1 MEIVL
6 KGDMAEI
13 LILSLLALAI
23 AVYQALRPADRKRIE
38 YSLSTERRRI
48 VLAAIGLIV
57 VLYLAGRYI
66 QTANPS
72 FQILCGPVCLP
83 SLFWVDILQI
93 LAVGVVFYVGKRTLV
108 DNPPKVVDDDDFATV
123 LREFYTGKQY
133 DALLNVIDDNF
144 GYLFNSSSG
153 SQSSENTVERALLS
167 DDVATALATTNPD
180 LGIKLIKKDSNW
192 FPRQEFTDRFLRSL
206 HEEKSS
212 ILYREIRN
220 NRNGEFNNYSIEPG
234 NELLDALFEDPSVAQ
249 DLLAWKPIGDRTIE
263 LLEAQGGGKHDVY
276 NNRNERFS
284 IFNERVVFRDPIF
297 ISVRYFNIMLVQGLR
312 NNIDHH
318 MWVSYLE
325 GFAKHICGNFKNIPA
340 VDSSDEFVN
349 DYHYLLDN
357 IFETL
362 CSIIGTVTN
371 QHRPS
376 YSNMQR
382 PDTSSE
388 ADIIKMSI
396 WTLLLC
402 YKHVIEE
409 SSISSQTQQMLAK
422 KVFDSYLEL
431 AGSHTN
437 LSDQYYIAMRAFF
450 VESTPTNPVAGSGFS
465 QFQGEV
471 VSDLH
476 HYDTVSIHSRSKRG
490 AYKDLY
496 YRLN

>member
-1 MEIVL
+1 
-6 KGDMAEI
+6 MAEI

-23 AVYQALRPADRKRIE
+23 AVYQALRSADRKRIE
-38 YSLSTERRRI
+38 YAWSTRGRRI
-48 VLAAIGLIV
+48 VFAAIGLIV
-57 VLYLAGRYI
+57 VLYLTGRYI

-72 FQILCGPVCLP
+72 FQILCGSVCLP
-83 SLFWVDILQI
+83 ALFWVDILQI
-93 LAVGVVFYVGKRTLV
+93 SAVGVVFYIGKRTLV
-108 DNPPKVVDDDDFATV
+108 DDPPKVVDDDSFAAV
-123 LREFYTGKQY
+123 LRDFYTGKQY

-144 GYLFNSSSG
+144 SYIFNSGSN

-180 LGIKLIKKDSNW
+180 LGLKLIVRDSDW

-206 HEEKSS
+206 HEERSS
-212 ILYREIRN
+212 ILYRETRN

-234 NELLDALFEDPSVAQ
+234 NELLDALFDDPSIAK

-263 LLEAQGGGKHDVY
+263 LLEAQGGGKHDQY

-297 ISVRYFNIMLVQGLR
+297 VSVRYFNIMLVQGLR
-312 NNIDHH
+312 NNVDHH

-325 GFAKHICGNFKNIPA
+325 GFTKHICGNFQNLPT

-362 CSIIGTVTN
+362 CSIIETVTN

-409 SSISSQTQQMLAK
+409 PSISSQTQQMLSK
-422 KVFDSYLEL
+422 KVFDCYLEL

-437 LSDQYYIAMRAFF
+437 LSDQYHIAMRAFF
-450 VESTPTNPVAGSGFS
+450 VDRTPTNPVAGSGFS
-465 QFQGEV
+465 QFQGEL
-471 VSDLH
+471 VSDLQR
-476 HYDTVSIHSRSKRG
+476 YDTMSIHSRSKRG